1 MKRKYKIG
9 LLILSSAMLLTGCN
23 GEKTKRENDTVRNNE
38 STIEKELPEYA
49 YAIEGY
55 VEIQEGE
62 IENINV
68 KDYLPNE
75 AMTLT
80 YVTQES

>member
-1 MKRKYKIG
+1 MYE
-9 LLILSSAMLLTGCN
+9 ACN
-23 GEKTKRENDTVRNNE
+23 GEKTERENDAVQNNKSTNEKENE
-38 STIEKELPEYA
+38 SPEYA
-49 YAIEGY
+49 FAIEGY

-80 YVTQES
+80 YEGMYNHAAS